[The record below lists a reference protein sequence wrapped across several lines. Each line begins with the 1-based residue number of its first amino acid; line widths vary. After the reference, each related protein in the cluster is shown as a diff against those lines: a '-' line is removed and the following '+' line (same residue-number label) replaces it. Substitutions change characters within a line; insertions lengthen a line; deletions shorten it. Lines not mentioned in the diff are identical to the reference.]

1 MRSDTSSQVWPSAS
15 NKINR
20 ARRASS
26 ARSVRLLAR
35 RVSSISSEFV
45 NTIASLIDAIIVYK
59 WLLQSTSTY
68 FRHQRPDLEGKC
80 ATDCATFGKVCN
92 RTNKT
97 LGPTEEGMFQGID
110 AAAAVAVCQFI
121 LPCSYSLPLIC
132 SEPLSVRSFAQNHPI
147 CRLLCTNCAPRK
159 FFLTHPGC
167 CCRRQ
172 VHDRGPCWM

>member
-1 MRSDTSSQVWPSAS
+1 VQQQNAHSPKRCVRITSGGVGERLKPAVLKTTWRYYLS
-15 NKINR
+15 NLSK
-20 ARRASS
+20 
-26 ARSVRLLAR
+26 
-35 RVSSISSEFV
+35 
-45 NTIASLIDAIIVYK
+45 SLRYVLVPILGTK
-59 WLLQSTSTY
+59 
-68 FRHQRPDLEGKC
+68 RPELEGKC
-80 ATDCATFGKVCN
+80 ATDCATFRKVCN